1 MIHWLRFSVKADNLQ
16 VYHLCPALPTAAD
29 RIYIRYTY
37 QTPLSHLLTR
47 WWLPNLPK
55 PGSSSQHHTT
65 SLRLQ
70 IEMREWMRERCKKKK
85 KITLADIIP
94 TLRPFFLW
102 LAFVCVFHPTYFCTF
117 LLWLPPLSL
126 FLCHLCRLPSYPGSS
141 PYRCMFNT
149 GWGTPLSLPAKTIGG
164 RDNPLL

>member
-85 KITLADIIP
+85 KSPLQTSFPHWDLFFMISLCVCLPPNILLHFPPLTPSSLA
-94 TLRPFFLW
+94 L
-102 LAFVCVFHPTYFCTF
+102 
-117 LLWLPPLSL
+117 PLSL
-126 FLCHLCRLPSYPGSS
+126 VSPPFISRLV
-141 PYRCMFNT
+141 T
-149 GWGTPLSLPAKTIGG
+149 LSLHVQHRL
-164 RDNPLL
+164 RDSSFSPCQDNRRPG